1 MVRIDADPLSVFRSR
16 RHHHRTHKKEVF
28 IPLNHDTEFLT
39 LLAQAFSSLAEIQ
52 LRQKQNFTQAVEL
65 LAREVS
71 NVSSPSKPKTD
82 LYVWREIFA
91 LWVEAQVFESR
102 RERDR
107 GDRDTQ
113 EIEKKLDWFVA
124 QVAVRKLANKM
135 KHKESRIA
143 LEKVSYS

>member
-1 MVRIDADPLSVFRSR
+1 LPAIR
-16 RHHHRTHKKEVF
+16 RRKHRHRTHKKEVF

-39 LLAQAFSSLAEIQ
+39 LLAQAFSSLADIQ
-52 LRQKQNFTQAVEL
+52 LRQKQNFTAAVEL

-71 NVSSPSKPKTD
+71 KVSSPSKPKTD

-107 GDRDTQ
+107 GERDTQ
-113 EIEKKLDWFVA
+113 EIEKKLDWFVD
-124 QVAVRKLANKM
+124 QVAARKLANKM
-135 KHKESRIA
+135 RHKESRAA
-143 LEKVSYS
+143 LEQVS